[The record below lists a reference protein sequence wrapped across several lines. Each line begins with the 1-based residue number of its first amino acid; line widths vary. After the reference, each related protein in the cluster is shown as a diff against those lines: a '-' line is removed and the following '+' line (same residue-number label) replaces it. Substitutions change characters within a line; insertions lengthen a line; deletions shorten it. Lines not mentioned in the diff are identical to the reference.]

1 MIEQRYYQIQL
12 VQDIL
17 DSISTGYKRIL
28 VVAPVGSGKSIL
40 TGMILSNLSVLYNY
54 NNNLIVEPFTNLVT
68 QMSTVVNQFKL
79 KPNIT
84 TYQGALKHHSTDVL
98 VLDEAQHVGSDT
110 GKSIVDSLGYKL
122 LIGLTATPYRTDNCP
137 LLSQNGG
144 VFDTLVN
151 GPTIQELTNARYLA
165 NIRYYSYPLEE
176 VCETQDVTKDNDIYS
191 SVTYEYTRIPDK
203 EDNIVDDY
211 VANFSEMSALAFA
224 RTVDHA
230 KSIVHKFDSSGIHAD
245 YMSCYRSQTE
255 NKQALDGLKRG
266 YIKVL
271 AACNIAS
278 EGLDV
283 PRVKLAIMARP
294 IKKALGLQI
303 QQIGRIM
310 RPYQNEVAKVWDL
323 VGNIHRIGDVSTL
336 YESVEIK

>member
-17 DSISTGYKRIL
+17 SSIANGYKRIL
-28 VVAPVGSGKSIL
+28 VVAPVGSGKSLI
-40 TGMILSNLSVLYNY
+40 TGMLLSNLSILYNY
-54 NNNLIVEPFTNLVT
+54 NNNLIAEPFTNLVT
-68 QMSTVVNQFKL
+68 QMSDTMTQFKL

-84 TYQGALKHHSTDVL
+84 TYQGALKYYSTDVL
-98 VLDEAQHVGSDT
+98 VLDEAQHIGSDT
-110 GKSIVDSLGYKL
+110 GKSIVDSLDYKL

-144 VFDTLVN
+144 VFDALIT
-151 GPTIQELTNARYLA
+151 GPSLQELTNAGYLA

-176 VCETQDVTKDNDIYS
+176 VSETQNVTEDSDIYS
-191 SVTYEYTRIPDK
+191 SITYEYTRIPDK
-203 EDNIVDDY
+203 EDTIVDDY
-211 VANFSEMSALAFA
+211 VTNFPEMSALAFA
-224 RTVDHA
+224 KNVDHA
-230 KSIVHKFDSSGIHAD
+230 KSITHKFNSAGIHAD
-245 YMSCYRSQTE
+245 YMSCYRSKTE
-255 NKQALDGLKRG
+255 NKQALDGLKCG

-294 IKKALGLQI
+294 IKKALGLLI
-303 QQIGRIM
+303 QQVGRIL

-323 VGNIHRIGDVSTL
+323 AGNIHRMGDISTL
-336 YESVEIK
+336 YDSVEIK